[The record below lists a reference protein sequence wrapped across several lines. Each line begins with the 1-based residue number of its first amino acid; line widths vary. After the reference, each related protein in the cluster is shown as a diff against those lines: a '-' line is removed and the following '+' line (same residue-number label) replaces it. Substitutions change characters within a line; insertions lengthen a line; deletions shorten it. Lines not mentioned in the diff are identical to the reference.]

1 MLRISTGRGEAES
14 IMRFGEVPGSGG
26 REGGQA
32 PARVFYRAGFDS
44 GDLVMEDRKEGADCL
59 LNSQASVSS
68 GFPGRECWW
77 LKQRDCVRQE
87 DWVCQERVSLFF
99 FFKDTDIP

>member
-32 PARVFYRAGFDS
+32 PTGLGLTLR
-44 GDLVMEDRKEGADCL
+44 
-59 LNSQASVSS
+59 
-68 GFPGRECWW
+68 
-77 LKQRDCVRQE
+77 
-87 DWVCQERVSLFF
+87 
-99 FFKDTDIP
+99 I